1 MRSDTDRET
10 NQALCQRRRRRLAAV
25 VSLAAFAAVWAA
37 TPWGSWRLAA
47 ALVCCL
53 LLVRWEPNRSAVP
66 ALAGALIAVGLLTP
80 LPDGRLLDWTGVLL
94 IARNVAACV
103 LVTAVFRVAATVRG
117 LGRWQAVAVA
127 GTWFLLGGAAH
138 GAAGVLLLAVVI
150 MCAALSHIA
159 GRRDEDLSLNTFL
172 GTTVVV
178 LAIGEAGASR
188 ASPVFWLLPLL
199 PLILDVAAGAVSR
212 LFKPGQAL
220 PSMPV
225 CERLAATGGPDVPAR
240 VVLATGLGWCG
251 MVAWWG
257 HVYTSTSLVVAVM
270 AAAPL
275 AFAILVVLVASSKP
289 SARSSTPV
297 NGSPTAIP
305 ARILGLDGLRAFAVV
320 LVVLSPAGL
329 MEGDFWQRTGM
340 VRLLNA
346 QVGVQIFFVLSG
358 VLITHLLLEEHS
370 RWGRVNFS
378 AFYLRRLLRIFPVYY
393 ASIAVSF
400 ALAAA
405 TVYPIRTEA
414 FAAAVAYVVNFAPW
428 DAMEASFSHFWSL
441 AVEEHFYFLWPL
453 AIAAS
458 RGRVR
463 ATATIAAAAI
473 LFMCWWQL
481 YPPGWL
487 VALSSSHAINRWTIP
502 AALPI
507 LVGCLTAVLLRQ
519 RCPGPTATRVCGISG
534 VLIFLLPSL
543 PSVWALVPEPL
554 GMLVS
559 SLGIAAVI
567 AFLVWRQDSLA
578 VKLLEA
584 RPLVYLGTI
593 SYGIYVWQGILT
605 GNGPYRQV
613 PGWPP
618 DPVAGA
624 VAAVLVAAV
633 SYHFFEKPVLAWK
646 NRLAGREGG

>member
-1 MRSDTDRET
+1 
-10 NQALCQRRRRRLAAV
+10 
-25 VSLAAFAAVWAA
+25 
-37 TPWGSWRLAA
+37 
-47 ALVCCL
+47 
-53 LLVRWEPNRSAVP
+53 
-66 ALAGALIAVGLLTP
+66 
-80 LPDGRLLDWTGVLL
+80 
-94 IARNVAACV
+94 
-103 LVTAVFRVAATVRG
+103 
-117 LGRWQAVAVA
+117 
-127 GTWFLLGGAAH
+127 
-138 GAAGVLLLAVVI
+138 
-150 MCAALSHIA
+150 
-159 GRRDEDLSLNTFL
+159 
-172 GTTVVV
+172 
-178 LAIGEAGASR
+178 
-188 ASPVFWLLPLL
+188 
-199 PLILDVAAGAVSR
+199 
-212 LFKPGQAL
+212 
-220 PSMPV
+220 
-225 CERLAATGGPDVPAR
+225 
-240 VVLATGLGWCG
+240 
-251 MVAWWG
+251 
-257 HVYTSTSLVVAVM
+257 
-270 AAAPL
+270 
-275 AFAILVVLVASSKP
+275 
-289 SARSSTPV
+289 
-297 NGSPTAIP
+297 
-305 ARILGLDGLRAFAVV
+305 
-320 LVVLSPAGL
+320 

-358 VLITHLLLEEHS
+358 MLITHLLLEEHS
-370 RWGRVNFS
+370 RFGRVNFS

-393 ASIAVSF
+393 ASIAVAF

-405 TVYPIRTEA
+405 TVYPVRTGA

-428 DAMEASFSHFWSL
+428 DDMEASFSHFWSL

-519 RCPGPTATRVCGISG
+519 RCPRPAATLVCGISG

-567 AFLVWRQDSLA
+567 AFLVWTQDSLA

-605 GNGPYRQV
+605 GNGSYRQV

-618 DPVAGA
+618 DPAAGA